1 MNAGSRDGRN
11 GLDRV
16 ERMPPLLLRTWREAG
31 GNVGQFAEE
40 VPLRLVASLLGE
52 FGGHIVSGE

>member
-1 MNAGSRDGRN
+1 MNAGSRDVRN

-16 ERMPPLLLRTWREAG
+16 ERMPPLLRTWREAG

-40 VPLRLVASLLGE
+40 VPLRLGLFAG
-52 FGGHIVSGE
+52 